1 MKFKEYF
8 RTLLIITQFIIFQC
22 LFFYSL
28 ESNVNESS
36 LNNMLDLC
44 ELQLTDKVCC
54 GDKFDGKWVKPPL
67 PASILE
73 CWLVFWMVCFQ
84 FKSLLMCLASQGW
97 WLKCLSPSHLCGKPG
112 RSFWLLDQPSFCGPE
127 GNDSAHGRALSLFH
141 SNKFL

>member
-8 RTLLIITQFIIFQC
+8 RALLIITQFIIFQC

-54 GDKFDGKWVKPPL
+54 GNKFDGKWVKPPL
-67 PASILE
+67 PASHIRVLIGV
-73 CWLVFWMVCFQ
+73 LDG
-84 FKSLLMCLASQGW
+84 LLPIQIFADV
-97 WLKCLSPSHLCGKPG
+97 PGKPG
-112 RSFWLLDQPSFCGPE
+112 MM
-127 GNDSAHGRALSLFH
+127 A
-141 SNKFL
+141 